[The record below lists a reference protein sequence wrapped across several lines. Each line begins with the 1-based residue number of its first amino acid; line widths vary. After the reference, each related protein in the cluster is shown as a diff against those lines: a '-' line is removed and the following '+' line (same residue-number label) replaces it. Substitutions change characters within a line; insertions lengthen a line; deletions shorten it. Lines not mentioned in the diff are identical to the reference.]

1 MSQANGAAAE
11 RQRAYSR
18 PAVSVSGLPTDDAEL
33 LAMVKSDL
41 AFLEDKWDQ
50 SIDEQS
56 LRRSSTVLR
65 NLLVYDGFGKAW
77 RLDGRRGEPQIEAV
91 DLNRALAGLLL
102 PKVAFATAGGALSQG
117 MEIAAALVYLD
128 AMSPEVIKERFAMGP
143 EPPRRQFKLSE
154 FLASAAVVVDGVPVN
169 RRNVIQYVANKL
181 GGAHF
186 DVSRKEDEEAYGLL
200 DRVINTFEVAE
211 RRSVYFELL
220 SIGQALAGSG
230 DAKTLRELIV
240 KTAATAS
247 DRP

>member
-1 MSQANGAAAE
+1 MTNGAAAE

-102 PKVAFATAGGALSQG
+102 PKVAFATAGG
-117 MEIAAALVYLD
+117 
-128 AMSPEVIKERFAMGP
+128 GP
-143 EPPRRQFKLSE
+143 LARYGDRGRACVPRR
-154 FLASAAVVVDGVPVN
+154 
-169 RRNVIQYVANKL
+169 
-181 GGAHF
+181 
-186 DVSRKEDEEAYGLL
+186 DEP
-200 DRVINTFEVAE
+200 
-211 RRSVYFELL
+211 
-220 SIGQALAGSG
+220 GSH
-230 DAKTLRELIV
+230 
-240 KTAATAS
+240 
-247 DRP
+247 